1 MTKSTLIAGFGRP
14 AYYTDDKGR
23 KHKEVL
29 VYAGCFIFDPSQ
41 KIKDDDPY
49 FKGAFFLKS
58 RKGLILQ
65 GETTLTKKRFHEEME
80 SWTEVF

>member
-29 VYAGCFIFDPSQ
+29 VYAGCFIFDPAK

-49 FKGAFFLKS
+49 FKGAFF
-58 RKGLILQ
+58 
-65 GETTLTKKRFHEEME
+65 
-80 SWTEVF
+80 

>member
-29 VYAGCFIFDPSQ
+29 VYAGCFIFDSSQ

-49 FKGAFFLKS
+49 FKGAFFHKT
-58 RKGLILQ
+58 RNGLHLQ
-65 GETTLTKKRFHEEME
+65 GELEMTRKQFHDRIET
-80 SWTEVF
+80 WTEVF